1 MVTWSIHQPCH
12 RGLFLSRRS
21 SAAPP
26 NCACSARREL
36 ASQFWSGRGVGP
48 IWPQKSRSNRDG
60 SAWILGLMDYSGW
73 NSWLLMILDD
83 FWMVFDDYWWFLGFG
98 DGWSLKIQQPETHEN
113 LSLKPRTGSL
123 WDTWWHSE
131 LPRVAINTHT
141 LGYSPFILWFYVTY
155 IDISWCI
162 EYGSSMVYLV
172 DAERGPLA
180 TPVRAPLARYD
191 SQGGPEDLP
200 IWGWGNMRYWY
211 WYVRK

>member
-1 MVTWSIHQPCH
+1 MATWSIHQPCH

-83 FWMVFDDYWWFLGFG
+83 FGELLMIFHVFDELLMMFDDFWWCLMVFGWFWDGFWWCLMMILDDVWMVFDDYWWFLGFG

-131 LPRVAINTHT
+131 LP
-141 LGYSPFILWFYVTY
+141 LWCCYKHPYVG
-155 IDISWCI
+155 I
-162 EYGSSMVYLV
+162 
-172 DAERGPLA
+172 
-180 TPVRAPLARYD
+180 
-191 SQGGPEDLP
+191 
-200 IWGWGNMRYWY
+200 
-211 WYVRK
+211 

>member
-1 MVTWSIHQPCH
+1 MVTWSIHQARH

-21 SAAPP
+21 SATPT
-26 NCACSARREL
+26 CACSARREL

-83 FWMVFDDYWWFLGFG
+83 FGELLMIFHVFDELLMMFDDFWWCLMVFGWFWDGFWWCLMMILDDVWMVFDDYWWFLGFG

-131 LPRVAINTHT
+131 LP
-141 LGYSPFILWFYVTY
+141 LWCCYKHPYVG
-155 IDISWCI
+155 I
-162 EYGSSMVYLV
+162 
-172 DAERGPLA
+172 
-180 TPVRAPLARYD
+180 
-191 SQGGPEDLP
+191 
-200 IWGWGNMRYWY
+200 
-211 WYVRK
+211 